1 MNNEDLVQNYFLRNI
16 FNSLHDLYNHITEY
30 ISVDNSN
37 LNNIVNYKNYNL
49 LISIINFS
57 NVINN
62 DLIKLKT
69 LKYLLIRVKENGMH
83 KLNIT
88 NIL

>member
-1 MNNEDLVQNYFLRNI
+1 MNNEDLVQNYFLKNI
-16 FNSLHDLYNHITEY
+16 YNSLHDTYNYITEY

-37 LNNIVNYKNYNL
+37 LNNIVNYENYNL

-62 DLIKLKT
+62 DLIKLKNNQISIDNS
-69 LKYLLIRVKENGMH
+69 KRKRNG
-83 KLNIT
+83 
-88 NIL
+88 

>member
-37 LNNIVNYKNYNL
+37 LDNIVNYENYNL

-57 NVINN
+57 NLITQ
-62 DLIKLKT
+62 DLNKLKT
-69 LKYLLIRVKENGMH
+69 NDIYIDDNKRRRDE
-83 KLNIT
+83 
-88 NIL
+88 

>member
-1 MNNEDLVQNYFLRNI
+1 MNNDDLVQNYFLRNI

-37 LNNIVNYKNYNL
+37 LNNIVNYENYNL
-49 LISIINFS
+49 LVSIINFS

-62 DLIKLKT
+62 DLIKLKNNEISIDT
-69 LKYLLIRVKENGMH
+69 SKRKRNE
-83 KLNIT
+83 
-88 NIL
+88 

>member
-1 MNNEDLVQNYFLRNI
+1 MNNDDLVQNYFLKNI
-16 FNSLHDLYNHITEY
+16 YYSLHNTYNYITEY
-30 ISVDNSN
+30 ITSDNSN
-37 LNNIVNYKNYNL
+37 LDNIVNYENYNL

-69 LKYLLIRVKENGMH
+69 NEITIDNSKRKRNG
-83 KLNIT
+83 
-88 NIL
+88 